1 MTVEWV
7 PIIAALATA
16 AAGVAKV
23 RSQRAQNVFGESLDG
38 QNRVRLEIGGR
49 VLTVEGPVNAQLLAA
64 LVRDLA
70 SAPPS
75 GTGDGSGKVGNSVA

>member
-1 MTVEWV
+1 MTVEWF
-7 PIIAALATA
+7 PIFAALATA

-23 RSQRAQNVFGESLDG
+23 RSQRAQRILGGTADGLD
-38 QNRVRLEIGGR
+38 RVRLEIGGR

-64 LVRDLA
+64 LARDLA

-75 GTGDGSGKVGNSVA
+75 ATGDGSAQVGNSVA